1 MVVTSILL
9 VSSTVLRNKGIS
21 GNFSFILLQ
30 NICHI
35 FGENNEI
42 VEHETGRI
50 FKILAI
56 SCLSQNMI
64 ILSFSRM
71 NGTLA
76 NQFNFGF
83 FPD

>member
-1 MVVTSILL
+1 MTFIGKEFFPFFLANMVVTSILL

-56 SCLSQNMI
+56 SC
-64 ILSFSRM
+64 
-71 NGTLA
+71 
-76 NQFNFGF
+76 
-83 FPD
+83 